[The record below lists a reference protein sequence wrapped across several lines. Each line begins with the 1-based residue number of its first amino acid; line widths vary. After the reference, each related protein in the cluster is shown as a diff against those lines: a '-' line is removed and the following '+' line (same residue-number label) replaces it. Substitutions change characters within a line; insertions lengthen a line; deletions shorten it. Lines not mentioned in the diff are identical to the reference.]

1 MIPRSLAVFML
12 DCMPPFPFPLTRFL
26 CFMSGFTIFL
36 TIFVVFNNLISD
48 FNQVLMVKEFP
59 IKLKPVEFALLDHS
73 FIDALSV
80 IESLIGDIAGVAVN

>member
-1 MIPRSLAVFML
+1 
-12 DCMPPFPFPLTRFL
+12 
-26 CFMSGFTIFL
+26 MSGFTIFL